1 MTATIQI
8 VGMRTRVTNPNT
20 IVVNTCSNAKTGW
33 QRDLS
38 PFLLGPCELFGG
50 LVSHNMENGW
60 QYTKLYQQHADANG
74 EPTQAWWQ
82 WAINGFNN
90 PQAVRYPMGR
100 GARPLH
106 AWWDCEKLPYIEAR
120 KKIYGPLYA
129 EAVQKTEGWK
139 ELVDLYENS
148 QHLTLRDYDGHDHAK
163 LGLTLDQVLNNP
175 RRKMG
180 HSFVLKMLL
189 TQDPALKQMELR

>member
-1 MTATIQI
+1 MSATIQI

-20 IVVNTCSNAKTGW
+20 IVVNTCSNAQTGW

-38 PFLLGPCELFGG
+38 PFLLGPCNLFGD
-50 LVSHNMENGW
+50 LVSRNMENGW
-60 QYTKLYQQHADANG
+60 QYTKLYAQHADANG
-74 EPTQAWWQ
+74 EPTKAWWQ
-82 WAINGFNN
+82 WAISGFNN
-90 PQAVRYPMGR
+90 PRAVRYPMGR

-106 AWWDCEKLPYIEAR
+106 AWWDGEKLPYIEAR

-129 EAVQKTEGWK
+129 EAVQKTKGWE

-148 QHLTLRDYDGHDHAK
+148 QHLTFRDYDGHDHNA

-189 TQDPALKQMELR
+189 LDDPALKQMDLR